1 MNSGLNHT
9 LANTLLRFI
18 EGSNEEVMLIDD
30 VKYPNNRPCA
40 HFNETFGHEW
50 KLMLADDPVYG

>member
-18 EGSNEEVMLIDD
+18 EGSNEEVMLIDR
-30 VKYPNNRPCA
+30 V
-40 HFNETFGHEW
+40 TFYGD
-50 KLMLADDPVYG
+50 LAIFRGFLEVFYRLKIA

>member
-1 MNSGLNHT
+1 MNGAVFNSTLFEVPMNSGLNHT

-30 VKYPNNRPCA
+30 VKYPDN
-40 HFNETFGHEW
+40 
-50 KLMLADDPVYG
+50 